1 MLMKMI
7 KKLRFRFVAITM
19 IIVTVMLLVI
29 FGLVLSLTHRR
40 IYSDS
45 VKMLSQ
51 LSGVPLG
58 MNQNRRPERRERN
71 KETSVQL
78 PFFRVEVDSNGEIIA
93 TDGDFYDLTDEDSL
107 QTLVNDVL
115 ARSERIG
122 DLSDYNL
129 RYFRSMVSNIKM
141 MDPGA
146 QPAPGESPQVDKDG
160 KALEAGSSEPTPPEV
175 NGNRDNIPQGDD
187 NSMSMGQPQKDSGME
202 GPGQSP
208 EGSGQNITGNEVPNP
223 EIINKEDYDSGAIG
237 KENWDGKRNR
247 IIVFADISSEVAT
260 MRNLIRNCMLIA
272 LLSFLIFLV
281 IAIFFARWAV
291 KPVEDAWIQQRQ
303 FVSDASHEL
312 KTPLTVILTDA
323 EMLKSRNLDDAQKKQ
338 FAENIYTMSHQ
349 MRGLVDSLLQLARVD
364 NGAIQKQPHE
374 IIDLSK
380 MISDEILTFEV
391 LFFEKGLMLTENIQE
406 GISIKGSRQHIK
418 QAIEIL
424 LDNAQKYSDPKGTV
438 TVSLEKSGSHKCLI
452 SVADPGEQISE
463 EDIKNIFKRFY
474 RIDEARAMNHS
485 YGLGL
490 SIAQNI
496 VTEHKGR
503 IWAESKDGINTFK
516 IELPTM

>member
-1 MLMKMI
+1 
-7 KKLRFRFVAITM
+7 
-19 IIVTVMLLVI
+19 
-29 FGLVLSLTHRR
+29 
-40 IYSDS
+40 
-45 VKMLSQ
+45 
-51 LSGVPLG
+51 
-58 MNQNRRPERRERN
+58 
-71 KETSVQL
+71 
-78 PFFRVEVDSNGEIIA
+78 
-93 TDGDFYDLTDEDSL
+93 
-107 QTLVNDVL
+107 
-115 ARSERIG
+115 
-122 DLSDYNL
+122 
-129 RYFRSMVSNIKM
+129 
-141 MDPGA
+141 
-146 QPAPGESPQVDKDG
+146 
-160 KALEAGSSEPTPPEV
+160 
-175 NGNRDNIPQGDD
+175 
-187 NSMSMGQPQKDSGME
+187 
-202 GPGQSP
+202 
-208 EGSGQNITGNEVPNP
+208 
-223 EIINKEDYDSGAIG
+223 
-237 KENWDGKRNR
+237 
-247 IIVFADISSEVAT
+247 

-272 LLSFLIFLV
+272 LLSFLVFLV

-323 EMLKSRNLDDAQKKQ
+323 EMLKSRNLDEAQKKQ

-391 LFFEKGLMLTENIQE
+391 LFFEKGLMLTENVQE

-463 EDIKNIFKRFY
+463 EDLKNIFKRFY

-516 IELPTM
+516 IELPTLTGRITESYG